1 MIAKLFGIIDTLDT
15 DSLIINVNG
24 VGYLV
29 FCSSRTLLKM
39 PPKGGEIALFI
50 ETVVREDAI
59 MLYGFASENEKR
71 VFNILTTVQGV
82 GTKVGLAILS
92 AFNVDELEM
101 AIGAGDAKVLC
112 KASGVGNKLA
122 VRIVTELKGKIGVGF
137 ATSFGGSDWGSAPV
151 VVGMDGGVRSEVEDA
166 VSALVNLGYSKL
178 EAIMAVN
185 KVVSQNFGMNAAGII
200 REALKEFAK

>member
-1 MIAKLFGIIDTLDT
+1 MIAKLFGIVDTIDT
-15 DSLIINVNG
+15 DSLILNVNG

-39 PPKGGEIALFI
+39 PPKGGEVVLFI
-50 ETVVREDAI
+50 ETIVREDAI
-59 MLYGFASENEKR
+59 TLYGFASESEKR
-71 VFNILTTVQGV
+71 AFNVLTTVQGV
-82 GTKVGLAILS
+82 GAKVGLAILS

-101 AIGAGDAKVLC
+101 AIGASDAKALC

-122 VRIVTELKGKIGVGF
+122 VRIVTELKGKMGVGF
-137 ATSFGGSDWGSAPV
+137 ASSAESLAAL
-151 VVGMDGGVRSEVEDA
+151 GAGGGVVAGGERSEIEDA

-178 EAIMAVN
+178 EAVMAVN
-185 KVVSQNFGMNAAGII
+185 KLASKDKNMKTAELI

>member
-1 MIAKLFGIIDTLDT
+1 MIAKLFGIVDTIDT
-15 DSLIINVNG
+15 DSLILNVNG

-39 PPKGGEIALFI
+39 PPKGGEVALFI
-50 ETVVREDAI
+50 ETIVREDAI
-59 MLYGFASENEKR
+59 TLYGFASESEKR
-71 VFNILTTVQGV
+71 AFNVLTTVQGV
-82 GTKVGLAILS
+82 GAKVGLAILS

-101 AIGAGDAKVLC
+101 AIGAADAKALC

-122 VRIVTELKGKIGVGF
+122 VRIVTELKGKMGVGF
-137 ATSFGGSDWGSAPV
+137 ASSAESLASL
-151 VVGMDGGVRSEVEDA
+151 GAGGGVAAGGERSEIEDA

-178 EAIMAVN
+178 EAVMAVN
-185 KVVSQNFGMNAAGII
+185 KLASKDKNMKTAELI

>member
-1 MIAKLFGIIDTLDT
+1 MIAKLFGIVDTIDT

-39 PPKGGEIALFI
+39 PPKGGEVALFI
-50 ETVVREDAI
+50 ETIVREDAI
-59 MLYGFASENEKR
+59 TLYGFASESEKR
-71 VFNILTTVQGV
+71 AFNVLTTVQGV
-82 GTKVGLAILS
+82 GAKVGLAILS

-101 AIGAGDAKVLC
+101 AIGASDAKALC

-122 VRIVTELKGKIGVGF
+122 VRIVTELKGKMGVGF
-137 ATSFGGSDWGSAPV
+137 ASSAESLAAL
-151 VVGMDGGVRSEVEDA
+151 GAGGGVVAGGERSEIEDA

-178 EAIMAVN
+178 EAVMAVN
-185 KVVSQNFGMNAAGII
+185 KLASKDKNMKTAELI